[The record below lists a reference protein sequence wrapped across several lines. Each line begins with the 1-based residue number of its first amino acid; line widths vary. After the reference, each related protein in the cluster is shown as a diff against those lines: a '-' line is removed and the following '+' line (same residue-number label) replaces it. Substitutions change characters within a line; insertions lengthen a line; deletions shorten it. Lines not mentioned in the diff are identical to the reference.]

1 MTRGRRSSLSRR
13 AAGISPRA
21 DSKRRRQQGA
31 HDDVVIVLTNLPDR
45 AAALILA
52 RELVTR
58 RLAACVNVLAE
69 CTSVYRWKES
79 IESSTE
85 VPVLI
90 KTRGAR
96 YAEVEAAIRSLHP
109 YELPEII
116 AVPVRHGCDDY
127 LQWVSGETT
136 IAIG

>member
-1 MTRGRRSSLSRR
+1 M
-13 AAGISPRA
+13 
-21 DSKRRRQQGA
+21 DE
-31 HDDVVIVLTNLPDR
+31 VVIVLTNLPDR
-45 AAALILA
+45 AAALKLA
-52 RELVTR
+52 QELVSR

-69 CTSVYRWKES
+69 CTSIYRWREA
-79 IESSTE
+79 IENATE

-109 YELPEII
+109 YELPEIV
-116 AVPVRHGCDDY
+116 AVPVRHGYDKY
-127 LQWVSGETT
+127 LQWVAGE